1 MGCNCGSSK
10 NNYRRNHAARSQPTQ
25 NVPVSIPAPRP
36 VQRSANGA
44 FPVGDSK
51 SFCQICGWLLKKSRY
66 IEVRSNTVV
75 ERIQCTNPRCSTR
88 R

>member
-1 MGCNCGSSK
+1 MGCNCGSPK
-10 NNYRRNHAARSQPTQ
+10 NNYKRNHVARSQPTH
-25 NVPVSIPAPRP
+25 NTPVVTPAPRP
-36 VQRSANGA
+36 VQRNGNGS
-44 FPVGDSK
+44 FPAGDSK
-51 SFCQICGWLLKKSRY
+51 NFCQICGWLLKKSRY